1 MSDDAKKMPEVAV
14 AAFRLGGWD
23 ALCGLVAQGQIADG
37 WYACPECDGSG
48 EVMPEGEFSP
58 GGYVDYCSACRG
70 DGDQRVSHAF
80 VYRPVTQAWART

>member
-1 MSDDAKKMPEVAV
+1 MTPPPAKGFADALV
-14 AAFRLGGWD
+14 AAWGALG
-23 ALCGLVAQGQIADG
+23 LPTPVCSG
-37 WYACPECDGSG
+37 WYACPACGGSG